1 MMHKRTDEFLHREGV
16 TAEQAVE
23 ECDFLAGGVHFC
35 LSYFCFASVV
45 LGLFGV
51 LCTKSPRPQPPQQKL
66 MWGALTHRPR
76 SP

>member
-23 ECDFLAGGVHFC
+23 ECDLLASDVHFW
-35 LSYFCFASVV
+35 SCFSFVSVV

-51 LCTKSPRPQPPQQKL
+51 LPRPRPPPQ
-66 MWGALTHRPR
+66 TRINN
-76 SP
+76 